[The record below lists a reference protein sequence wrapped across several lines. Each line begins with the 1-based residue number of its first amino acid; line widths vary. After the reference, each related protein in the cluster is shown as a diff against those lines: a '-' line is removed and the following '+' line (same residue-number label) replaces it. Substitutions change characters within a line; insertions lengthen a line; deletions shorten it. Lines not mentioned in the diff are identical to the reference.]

1 MASNSCS
8 KGLSK
13 PVNHITSPN
22 HTENSPKTAGAI
34 KRATNSVVSAIASA
48 PPMPCAN
55 AVHSSAPPSPPSA
68 YSSAPRCTPAATIR
82 CHRGAL
88 PVAPAS
94 RPNPTTLTLH
104 RFPSLDLSIAPARL
118 HRASRAALLQHF
130 LEMDKK
136 NTVIGV
142 ALIAAAI
149 AFMFWMQ
156 QSAPPPPPRP
166 APAASAPA
174 GTATSDAS
182 TAAANTAPT
191 SAPASAVNTAFA
203 AARADSATAK
213 VTTLSN
219 SFIEVHFTDSGGAIR
234 DVALKKRDAKD
245 RLIYPAELNGS
256 TPFIFN
262 ELHADPMLAFVDFP
276 GLDRS
281 SRFERVSQSSS
292 EVVYR
297 AVLDG
302 RLEVT
307 RRYTLPPDES
317 DKTDP
322 YQLRH
327 EQLHM
332 FLLLTVLLSRNT
344 TNQVEH

>member
-1 MASNSCS
+1 
-8 KGLSK
+8 
-13 PVNHITSPN
+13 
-22 HTENSPKTAGAI
+22 
-34 KRATNSVVSAIASA
+34 
-48 PPMPCAN
+48 
-55 AVHSSAPPSPPSA
+55 
-68 YSSAPRCTPAATIR
+68 
-82 CHRGAL
+82 
-88 PVAPAS
+88 
-94 RPNPTTLTLH
+94 
-104 RFPSLDLSIAPARL
+104 
-118 HRASRAALLQHF
+118 
-130 LEMDKK
+130 MDKK

-174 GTATSDAS
+174 GTATGDAS
-182 TAAANTAPT
+182 AAAANTAPT

-281 SRFERVSQSSS
+281 SRSNVFRNLPRKSSTAPS
-292 EVVYR
+292 STAASKSR
-297 AVLDG
+297 AVTPCL
-302 RLEVT
+302 RTRATRPIRINCAT
-307 RRYTLPPDES
+307 RRRFATSPTSPPR
-317 DKTDP
+317 P
-322 YQLRH
+322 
-327 EQLHM
+327 
-332 FLLLTVLLSRNT
+332 
-344 TNQVEH
+344 